1 MLKNPYSLLVAFI
14 FAVLFI
20 LPALITQ
27 SFYLHILILVFLYAL
42 LGGAWNILGGYAGQ
56 VSLGHALYFGIGAYS
71 STMLMLEAGLSPWIG
86 MLVGM
91 FLSVA
96 VSAILGYP
104 CFRIKGHY
112 FVIAT
117 IALGEIAFVLFTNW
131 QWVGGAVGKHIPL
144 LPSSFA
150 DFQFTGKVAYYYI
163 ALAFLAVQLFFTWF
177 MQKSYLGYYFQAIRE
192 DEDTARSL
200 GINITKYKM
209 AAMAFSAAFMAA
221 GGTFYSQYLLYID
234 PESVLPN
241 VLSTQVC
248 LIPILGGL
256 GTVFGPVIG
265 AFVMFPLS
273 EFIRASL
280 GGSGN
285 ALDLIIYGLLIMIF
299 AIAKPTGIMGV
310 ILGDGGENSGLFKNR
325 KFNEKIW
332 RACSK

>member
-1 MLKNPYSLLVAFI
+1 MLKNPYNLLIAGILAVLLV
-14 FAVLFI
+14 
-20 LPALITQ
+20 LPAVVTQ
-27 SFYLHILILVFLYAL
+27 SFYLHILILVFMYAL

-86 MLVGM
+86 MVVGM

-96 VSAILGYP
+96 VSVLLGYP
-104 CFRIKGHY
+104 CFRIRGHY

-131 QWVGGAVGKHIPL
+131 EWVGGAVGRHIPL

-150 DFQFTGKVAYYYI
+150 NFQFSGKTAYYYI
-163 ALAFLAVQLFFTWF
+163 ALSFLVIQLAFIYA
-177 MQKSYLGYYFQAIRE
+177 MQRSYLGYYFQAIRE

-200 GINITKYKM
+200 GINITKYKIT
-209 AAMAFSAAFMAA
+209 AMAFSAAFMAA
-221 GGTFYSQYLLYID
+221 GGTFYAQYLLYID
-234 PESVLPN
+234 PESVLPSM
-241 VLSTQVC
+241 LSTQVC

-265 AFVMFPLS
+265 AFVMFPMS

-310 ILGDGGENSGLFKNR
+310 ITEWIGPKIQASIGGGRQKGG
-325 KFNEKIW
+325 
-332 RACSK
+332 